1 MRSNDA
7 VRDGIRWKLMR
18 TPPRQEELAMR
29 TTMLVVC
36 LIIISAA
43 SVNAAPVYLNC
54 QLTDSKSG
62 EVTRINITLDE
73 ATKQV
78 SLVLVDHGLTESTTG
93 IFNPD
98 TVFLSAQKV
107 REQ

>member
-1 MRSNDA
+1 M
-7 VRDGIRWKLMR
+7 
-18 TPPRQEELAMR
+18 
-29 TTMLVVC
+29 
-36 LIIISAA
+36 
-43 SVNAAPVYLNC
+43 YLNC

-62 EVTRINITLDE
+62 KVTRINITLDE

-98 TVFLSAQKV
+98 TVFFVSPKSSGTIAIQYSINRISLSLQQRV
-107 REQ
+107 RIDAGQIIEKTDLGKCSIVQAPKNRKF